1 MNSATQFVLT
11 VIAYVVPILL
21 AIVLREVFHAR
32 VARFFGDHRLAEA
45 GRTSF
50 NPLKHI
56 DPFGTVL
63 LPLALVYAGMMP
75 FGYPKPL
82 PPEAQRLGE
91 VSKYMT
97 PIALSGV
104 LANFLM
110 GIAWALFL
118 MLLLVTESA
127 SPFLAL
133 MGKMGMG
140 VNAAM
145 VVFNLLPVP
154 PFDGGRALAGM
165 LPLAFARRLVQI
177 EYYGLY
183 IAIGLFILLNIKM
196 FQGFFLAARS
206 RGNGSGPVGTRPRT
220 RNVRTVPLPEP

>member
-11 VIAYVVPILL
+11 VLAYAVPILL

-32 VARFFGDHRLAEA
+32 VARFFGDHRLADA

-50 NPLKHI
+50 NPMNHI

-63 LPLALVYAGMMP
+63 LPLLLVYVGMMP
-75 FGYPKPL
+75 FGYPKQL
-82 PPEAQRLGE
+82 PPQAQRVGE
-91 VSKYMT
+91 VFKYMT

-110 GIAWALFL
+110 GIGWALFL
-118 MLLLVTESA
+118 MLLLTTDTA
-127 SPFLAL
+127 SPFLLL

-145 VVFNLLPVP
+145 VVFNMLPVP
-154 PFDGGRALAGM
+154 PFDGGRALAGV
-165 LPLAFARRLVQI
+165 LPLALARRFVQI

-183 IAIGLFILLNIKM
+183 IAIGLLILLQFKM
-196 FQGFFLAARS
+196 FQSVFLAAIS
-206 RGNGSGPVGTRPRT
+206 ALMSLFVWF
-220 RNVRTVPLPEP
+220 V